1 MIKSVHHIAII
12 VSSEES
18 LEFYRTLGFHETF
31 RINRDYDTV
40 VLMDNGSVELNIF
53 IDSAHPSHPVDKN
66 LPIGVRHFALKV
78 DSLDNEIE
86 RLKSDGINVDNIS
99 LDWRGQRYCFIN
111 DYDGITVELHE

>member
-18 LEFYRTLGFHETF
+18 LQFYRILGFQETF
-31 RINRDYDTV
+31 RLNRDYDTV
-40 VLMDNGSVELNIF
+40 VLMDNGSVELNVF
-53 IDSAHPSHPVDKN
+53 IDSTHPSRPVDKE

-86 RLKSDGINVDNIS
+86 RLKSQDITVGNIG
-99 LDWRGQRYCFIN
+99 LDWRGQRYCFIR
-111 DYDGITVELHE
+111 DYDGIIVELHE